1 MKPLNKEHELY
12 ASQKNY
18 CIYKKEFK
26 NINYQRV
33 RDVAI
38 IPANTAQ
45 LEPPP
50 PPPPQIKLAGG
61 GGDIPK
67 IESLDGGGGGLGD
80 CTNFLKYPANIFRNT
95 ENVLVS

>member
-50 PPPPQIKLAGG
+50 PPPPAHIKVAGG
-61 GGDIPK
+61 GWDIPK
-67 IESLDGGGGGLGD
+67 IESLDGGWGGIGGLYK
-80 CTNFLKYPANIFRNT
+80 FFKVPSQYF
-95 ENVLVS
+95 S

>member
-12 ASQKNY
+12 ASQRNY

-38 IPANTAQ
+38 IPANTA
-45 LEPPP
+45 
-50 PPPPQIKLAGG
+50 
-61 GGDIPK
+61 
-67 IESLDGGGGGLGD
+67 
-80 CTNFLKYPANIFRNT
+80 
-95 ENVLVS
+95 

>member
-50 PPPPQIKLAGG
+50 PPPPPLPIKVAGG
-61 GGDIPK
+61 GQDIPK
-67 IESLDGGGGGLGD
+67 IESLDGGGGLYK
-80 CTNFLKYPANIFRNT
+80 FFKVPSQYF
-95 ENVLVS
+95 S

>member
-45 LEPPP
+45 LEPPLH
-50 PPPPQIKLAGG
+50 IKVAGG
-61 GGDIPK
+61 GQDIPK
-67 IESLDGGGGGLGD
+67 IESLDGGGGIVQ
-80 CTNFLKYPANIFRNT
+80 IF
-95 ENVLVS
+95 

>member
-50 PPPPQIKLAGG
+50 AHIKVAGG
-61 GGDIPK
+61 GWDIPK
-67 IESLDGGGGGLGD
+67 IESLDGGGGIGGLYK
-80 CTNFLKYPANIFRNT
+80 FFKVPSQYF
-95 ENVLVS
+95 S